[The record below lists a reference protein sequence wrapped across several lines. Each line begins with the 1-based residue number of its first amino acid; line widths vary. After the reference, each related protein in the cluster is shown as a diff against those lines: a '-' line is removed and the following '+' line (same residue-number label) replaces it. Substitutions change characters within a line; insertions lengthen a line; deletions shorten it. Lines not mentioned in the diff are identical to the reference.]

1 MVYHF
6 VKQIEIDVE
15 ADSLGRAIDF
25 VNNID
30 DCEEIISDPIMDVN
44 DFADD
49 IEDLKIHFAHTE
61 YVGCTNRSTVRDE
74 TTAEKLLRDYL
85 NSDDDEDDEDDEDD
99 DEGDEGDED
108 DEDDDEGDEGDEDLD
123 FAEDIS
129 PEALAGLILA
139 GFLASII
146 DTRG

>member
-25 VNNID
+25 VNDID
-30 DCEEIISDPIMDVN
+30 NCEEIISDPIMDVN
-44 DFADD
+44 DFTDG
-49 IEDLKIHFAHTE
+49 IKDLKIHSTHTE
-61 YVGCTNRSTVRDE
+61 YVGCTDCSTVKDE
-74 TTAEKLLRDYL
+74 TTAEELLRDYL
-85 NSDDDEDDEDDEDD
+85 NSEDDDEEDDDDDEDDPDSA
-99 DEGDEGDED
+99 GV
-108 DEDDDEGDEGDEDLD
+108 
-123 FAEDIS
+123 IS

>member
-25 VNNID
+25 INDID
-30 DCEEIISDPIMDVN
+30 DTCEEQIAELIEDIN
-44 DFADD
+44 DFTDD
-49 IEDLKIHFAHTE
+49 VDGLDVHSVHTE

-74 TTAEKLLRDYL
+74 TTAEELLRDYL
-85 NSDDDEDDEDDEDD
+85 NSKDDDEDDEDGEDPD
-99 DEGDEGDED
+99 SAGV
-108 DEDDDEGDEGDEDLD
+108 
-123 FAEDIS
+123 IS

>member
-6 VKQIEIDVE
+6 VKQVEIDVE

-25 VNNID
+25 VNDID

-49 IEDLKIHFAHTE
+49 IEDLKIHSVHTE
-61 YVGCTNRSTVRDE
+61 YVGCTNRSTVKDE
-74 TTAEKLLRDYL
+74 ATAEKLLRDYL
-85 NSDDDEDDEDDEDD
+85 NGDDDDEDEDD
-99 DEGDEGDED
+99 DEGDEDP
-108 DEDDDEGDEGDEDLD
+108 D
-123 FAEDIS
+123 FAENIS

-139 GFLASII
+139 GLF
-146 DTRG
+146 